1 MFTGAWRRLDAAA
14 RHIRQLSFGTAKIAS
29 PAIFDRSLLPHPR
42 DNDVFHASPR
52 LLKGLK
58 LSKTAPRFRASVL
71 QAASSNTEAESKTG
85 AVRLPWG
92 SYGTQRIPYTHIFL
106 GCNELEP

>member
-1 MFTGAWRRLDAAA
+1 MSTCE
-14 RHIRQLSFGTAKIAS
+14 LSFGTAKIAS

-71 QAASSNTEAESKTG
+71 HAASSNKEAECQTG
-85 AVRLPWG
+85 AVRLPCG
-92 SYGTQRIPYTHIFL
+92 SYATQRHPYTHIFH
-106 GCNELEP
+106 GCNDLAP